1 MNTQLFNIPTLGFCV
16 QEGLH
21 REDKP
26 SENLALTACKLSI
39 QNCWKAV
46 RNRNFTL

>member
-1 MNTQLFNIPTLGFCV
+1 MNTQLFNIPPLRFRV

-39 QNCWKAV
+39 WKIWKAIGS
-46 RNRNFTL
+46 RNITL